1 MTEDVDN
8 WEEDLEE
15 DAVISLVIKNLSRLI
30 WLFNFFPIL

>member
-15 DAVISLVIKNLSRLI
+15 DAVVANVLKNLSNLTF
-30 WLFNFFPIL
+30 LHLFFPF